1 MIASSMTYVTAQ
13 ADLRDGGDAD
23 NYITKNL
30 ADTTVPNLSSDDWLS
45 YYADIVAGAVQYG
58 GA

>member
-1 MIASSMTYVTAQ
+1 MVYVTGQ
-13 ADLRDGGDAD
+13 ADLRDGTPSDPD

>member
-1 MIASSMTYVTAQ
+1 MTYVTAQ

>member
-1 MIASSMTYVTAQ
+1 MTYVTAQ
-13 ADLRDGGDAD
+13 ADLRDGGDTD

-30 ADTTVPNLSSDDWLS
+30 ADTTVQDLSSDDWLS